1 MKRFVMTIALTCA
14 LAIPASAGLIP
25 TVGAP
30 QPVPPA
36 GNGQTTSESSP
47 GEIPCGF
54 AQQISEAG
62 VSGLLAVFG
71 LLVA

>member
-1 MKRFVMTIALTCA
+1 MKRFVITIALTCV

-30 QPVPPA
+30 QPVPPSGIA
-36 GNGQTTSESSP
+36 QTTNETSP
-47 GEIPCGF
+47 GEIPCDF